1 MGKAVRAPT
10 EQCVTRLVHLPH
22 SVTTIILP
30 VEGNVVG
37 GSRV

>member
-1 MGKAVRAPT
+1 MKV
-10 EQCVTRLVHLPH
+10 CVTCLVHLPH

-30 VEGNVVG
+30 VDGNVAG